1 MICPKCGSKM
11 YLDNDLQSLK
21 CEHIMCSYRDYQSVA
36 MQVKQ
41 HFKPDQ
47 AHGHGIHSIICAK
60 CGKPAN
66 VQKKDELYCYNCRV
80 AKDRKKKYNVKGNK
94 ANVQQAQG

>member
-1 MICPKCGSKM
+1 M
-11 YLDNDLQSLK
+11 L
-21 CEHIMCSYRDYQSVA
+21 
-36 MQVKQ
+36 VKQ

-60 CGKPAN
+60 CGKQAN

-94 ANVQQAQG
+94 ANV